1 MLKEA
6 HVRGMIIKKNIVSI
20 QFEYVRCIN
29 LRAGSKTVQGMYQLM
44 PRKNE
49 SVRKSV
55 SFLNSL
61 GETSYA

>member
-6 HVRGMIIKKNIVSI
+6 QVRGMIIKKNIVSI

-44 PRKNE
+44 PQKNE
-49 SVRKSV
+49 SLEKR
-55 SFLNSL
+55 
-61 GETSYA
+61 